1 MICNKCNIEMEYYKP
16 SSGDYYICVK
26 CNKVEFP
33 YNVGNTVQIDNAFSR
48 EQSMLGKDIN

>member
-1 MICNKCNIEMEYYKP
+1 MEYYKP

-33 YNVGNTVQIDNAFSR
+33 YNVGNTTQIDNAYSR